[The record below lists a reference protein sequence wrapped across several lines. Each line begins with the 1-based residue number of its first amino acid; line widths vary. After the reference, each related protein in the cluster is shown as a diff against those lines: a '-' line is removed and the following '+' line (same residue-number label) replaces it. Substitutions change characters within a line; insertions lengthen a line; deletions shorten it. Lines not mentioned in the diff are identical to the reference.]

1 MKNFKNKKNVNKLIK
16 DLNSKDL
23 ENKVKELTQ
32 MLGEISSLDLTE
44 KTDIFNKRTDILK
57 DKAKNIE
64 KDLKKKYKNFL
75 PKEDL
80 DSKK

>member
-64 KDLKKKYKNFL
+64 KDLKTKYKNFL